1 VNDALTLALLISAT
15 IGGSA
20 QADGPAPPR
29 VAPLAGGP
37 PQETLVSA
45 ATAARVEPRSD
56 SFLGAI
62 QRYAWSE
69 GALYQVYAAP
79 GQVTDIALEPGEQL
93 AGAGPVAAGDTSRWI
108 IGQSESGA
116 GPTRRAHILVKPTQT
131 GLATN
136 LLINTD
142 RRTYRL
148 ELRTA
153 PRGYMAGVEWRYPE
167 DALIALRVDP
177 APLRTAPLA
186 TATTPFDPVS
196 LRFSYRISG
205 AKVAW
210 RPSLVFDDGRR
221 VYVALPP
228 SAVQTALPPLFVRGP
243 EGGGELVNYRVQ
255 SGYMVVDR
263 LFDAAELRMG
273 GKRSAKTVRIER
285 ILEASR

>member
-1 VNDALTLALLISAT
+1 MLILVT
-15 IGGSA
+15 IDGSP
-20 QADGPAPPR
+20 QADGPKPPPR
-29 VAPLAGGP
+29 APTALAGDP
-37 PQETLVSA
+37 TQETLTSA
-45 ATAARVEPRSD
+45 ALAARVEPRSD

-62 QRYAWSE
+62 QRYAWTQ
-69 GALYQVYAAP
+69 GALYQVYVAP

-93 AGAGPVAAGDTSRWI
+93 AGSGPVAAGDTSRWI
-108 IGQSESGA
+108 IGRSESGA
-116 GPTRRAHILVKPTQT
+116 GPTRRAHILIKPTQT

-177 APLRTAPLA
+177 APALAAPLA
-186 TATTPFDPVS
+186 ATATPFDPLS
-196 LRFSYRISG
+196 LRFGYRISG
-205 AKVAW
+205 PKVAW
-210 RPSLVFDDGRR
+210 RPSLAFDDGQR

-228 SAVQTALPPLFVRGP
+228 NAAQTQLPPLFVRGP
-243 EGGGELVNYRVQ
+243 EGGGELVNYRVHN
-255 SGYMVVDR
+255 GYMVVDK

-273 GKRSAKTVRIER
+273 GKRGAKTVRIDRVQET
-285 ILEASR
+285 SR